1 MACAPATVGAGSTV
15 GQVSAI
21 VCVPDVSVARAL
33 SPPPDSCRPVSAA
46 FGDHDPPA
54 VRARSALAVTQEVP
68 RLAQRGCCDTD
79 VVSVPSGFATVC
91 EYAVWSVV
99 ISTVR
104 CSRRAVAMSAIA
116 RGTATWLSG
125 LAAARAAGCP
135 GARTA
140 ADAAGTLATIDVT
153 ARPSIT
159 IMLVT
164 NVSFRR
170 RARRIKRTADLI
182 RSRGRRAPRP
192 STRPRHGRVTRT

>member
-1 MACAPATVGAGSTV
+1 M
-15 GQVSAI
+15 
-21 VCVPDVSVARAL
+21 
-33 SPPPDSCRPVSAA
+33 
-46 FGDHDPPA
+46 
-54 VRARSALAVTQEVP
+54 
-68 RLAQRGCCDTD
+68 AQRGCCDTD

-135 GARTA
+135 AALTA
-140 ADAAGTLATIDVT
+140 ADAAGTPATSDVA

-159 IMLVT
+159 TMLIDKCEFLAQGT
-164 NVSFRR
+164 QNQTHS
-170 RARRIKRTADLI
+170 
-182 RSRGRRAPRP
+182 
-192 STRPRHGRVTRT
+192 